1 MVSHSSRLSI
11 STRTVCSI
19 SAWHGM
25 MFADEQLCGK
35 PMKTIRL
42 CNSTLEASL
51 YLKAFILNGK
61 YQVKAEYN
69 SNEYSQALISQFLES
84 YEAVVKGFL
93 SQAYLC
99 DVDIATASQR
109 EVLDSYNQTD
119 VDYDDTQT
127 IVSLF
132 RHQAATTPDNVAVV
146 FKDKKFTYA
155 EVDAISDR
163 IAGYIASKGLGLED
177 VVSVLIPRCEWMV
190 IASLGVLKAGCA
202 YQPLDPSYPK
212 ERLNF
217 MMQDANAR
225 NKQVEFSPINEVS
238 KAIVLLARQ
247 LSSLLV
253 VGHLVGIVLMLRHW
267 FYANNHLHFTHVH
280 EQPAWGSI
288 ISQGA
293 PLAVASICLTL
304 LLLSANSIVLSS
316 LGRTGIFAFAVCM
329 NLLQIYNLFLSGT
342 CRTLQSLGAIQV
354 GKGDQEAFRLILRK
368 AFGFISVA
376 MILTCVFVWIDPQA
390 IALLFGA
397 DGSEQIAETDH
408 ALSVFSLSFIPFCY
422 IYVVM
427 IVYKLYKCHK
437 MALFISF
444 ALSLTV
450 IPVMWLMARL
460 MPDYLW
466 YSYLIAYVIEI
477 LAIVMLHKMGHL
489 RFEWAENAK

>member
-1 MVSHSSRLSI
+1 MNSEERSALTTQFWRFLWSAILIALSGCLGNVVDSIIVGNLIGGDGVSAINLSKPVVQFMFTISMLISAGAGMLVGMALGKQDHQRAAYIYTHSFFGSLVFGFLL
-11 STRTVCSI
+11 TVCGILFPDLITGWLCQNEHLFHPTRDYLVVMLWGAPAYMVMWALSTMVGVDGSPRLVSI
-19 SAWHGM
+19 AILIDNAVNLALDIV
-25 MFADEQLCGK
+25 FIQ
-35 PMKTIRL
+35 
-42 CNSTLEASL
+42 
-51 YLKAFILNGK
+51 YLGW
-61 YQVKAEYN
+61 
-69 SNEYSQALISQFLES
+69 
-84 YEAVVKGFL
+84 G
-93 SQAYLC
+93 
-99 DVDIATASQR
+99 IAGS
-109 EVLDSYNQTD
+109 S
-119 VDYDDTQT
+119 
-127 IVSLF
+127 
-132 RHQAATTPDNVAVV
+132 AAT
-146 FKDKKFTYA
+146 
-155 EVDAISDR
+155 
-163 IAGYIASKGLGLED
+163 
-177 VVSVLIPRCEWMV
+177 
-190 IASLGVLKAGCA
+190 
-202 YQPLDPSYPK
+202 
-212 ERLNF
+212 
-217 MMQDANAR
+217 
-225 NKQVEFSPINEVS
+225 
-238 KAIVLLARQ
+238 
-247 LSSLLV
+247 V

-368 AFGFISVA
+368 AFSFITVA
-376 MILTCVFVWIDPQA
+376 MVLTCVFVWIDPQA

-397 DGSEQIAETDH
+397 NGSEQIAETDH
-408 ALSVFSLSFIPFCY
+408 ALRVFSLSFIPFCY

>member
-1 MVSHSSRLSI
+1 MNSEERSALTTQFWRFLWSAILIALSGCLGNVVDSIIVGNLIGGDGVSAINLSKPVVQFMFTISMLISAGAGMLVGMALGKQDHQRAAYIYTHSFFGSLVFGFLL
-11 STRTVCSI
+11 TVCGILFPDLITGWLCQNEHLFQPTRDYLVVMLWGAPAYMVMWALSTMVGVDGSPRLVSI
-19 SAWHGM
+19 AILIDNAVNLALDIV
-25 MFADEQLCGK
+25 FIQ
-35 PMKTIRL
+35 
-42 CNSTLEASL
+42 
-51 YLKAFILNGK
+51 YLGW
-61 YQVKAEYN
+61 
-69 SNEYSQALISQFLES
+69 
-84 YEAVVKGFL
+84 G
-93 SQAYLC
+93 
-99 DVDIATASQR
+99 IAGS
-109 EVLDSYNQTD
+109 S
-119 VDYDDTQT
+119 
-127 IVSLF
+127 
-132 RHQAATTPDNVAVV
+132 AAT
-146 FKDKKFTYA
+146 
-155 EVDAISDR
+155 
-163 IAGYIASKGLGLED
+163 
-177 VVSVLIPRCEWMV
+177 
-190 IASLGVLKAGCA
+190 
-202 YQPLDPSYPK
+202 
-212 ERLNF
+212 
-217 MMQDANAR
+217 
-225 NKQVEFSPINEVS
+225 
-238 KAIVLLARQ
+238 
-247 LSSLLV
+247 V

-368 AFGFISVA
+368 AFGFITVA

-397 DGSEQIAETDH
+397 NGSEQIAETDH
-408 ALSVFSLSFIPFCY
+408 ALRVFSLSFIPFCY

-466 YSYLIAYVIEI
+466 YSYLIAYMIEI
-477 LAIVMLHKMGHL
+477 LAIVVLHKMGHL

>member
-1 MVSHSSRLSI
+1 MNSEERSALTTQFWRFLWSAILIALSGCLGNVVDSIIVGNLIGGDGVSAINLSKPVVQFMFTISMLISAGAGMLVGMALGKQDHQRAAYIYTHSFFGSLVFGFLL
-11 STRTVCSI
+11 TVCGILFPDLITGWLCQNEHLFHPTRDYLVVMLWGAPAYMVMWALSTMVGVDGSPRLVSI
-19 SAWHGM
+19 AILIDNAVNLALDIV
-25 MFADEQLCGK
+25 FIQ
-35 PMKTIRL
+35 
-42 CNSTLEASL
+42 
-51 YLKAFILNGK
+51 YLGW
-61 YQVKAEYN
+61 
-69 SNEYSQALISQFLES
+69 
-84 YEAVVKGFL
+84 
-93 SQAYLC
+93 C
-99 DVDIATASQR
+99 IAGS
-109 EVLDSYNQTD
+109 S
-119 VDYDDTQT
+119 
-127 IVSLF
+127 
-132 RHQAATTPDNVAVV
+132 AAT
-146 FKDKKFTYA
+146 
-155 EVDAISDR
+155 
-163 IAGYIASKGLGLED
+163 
-177 VVSVLIPRCEWMV
+177 
-190 IASLGVLKAGCA
+190 
-202 YQPLDPSYPK
+202 
-212 ERLNF
+212 
-217 MMQDANAR
+217 
-225 NKQVEFSPINEVS
+225 
-238 KAIVLLARQ
+238 
-247 LSSLLV
+247 V

-368 AFGFISVA
+368 AFSFITVA

-408 ALSVFSLSFIPFCY
+408 ALRVFSLSFIPFCY

>member
-1 MVSHSSRLSI
+1 MNSEERSALTTQFWRFLWSAILIALSGCLGNVVDSIIVGNLIGGDGVSAINLSKPVVQFMFTISMLISAGAGMLVGMALGKQDHQRAAYIYTHSFFGSLVFGFLLTVCGI
-11 STRTVCSI
+11 LFPDLITGWLCQNEHLFQSTRDYLVVMLWGAPAYMVMWALSTMVGVDGSPRLVSI
-19 SAWHGM
+19 AILIDNAVNLALDIV
-25 MFADEQLCGK
+25 FIQ
-35 PMKTIRL
+35 
-42 CNSTLEASL
+42 
-51 YLKAFILNGK
+51 YLGW
-61 YQVKAEYN
+61 
-69 SNEYSQALISQFLES
+69 
-84 YEAVVKGFL
+84 G
-93 SQAYLC
+93 
-99 DVDIATASQR
+99 IAGS
-109 EVLDSYNQTD
+109 S
-119 VDYDDTQT
+119 
-127 IVSLF
+127 
-132 RHQAATTPDNVAVV
+132 AAT
-146 FKDKKFTYA
+146 
-155 EVDAISDR
+155 
-163 IAGYIASKGLGLED
+163 
-177 VVSVLIPRCEWMV
+177 
-190 IASLGVLKAGCA
+190 
-202 YQPLDPSYPK
+202 
-212 ERLNF
+212 
-217 MMQDANAR
+217 
-225 NKQVEFSPINEVS
+225 
-238 KAIVLLARQ
+238 
-247 LSSLLV
+247 V

-368 AFGFISVA
+368 AFSFITVA

-397 DGSEQIAETDH
+397 DGAEQIAETDH
-408 ALSVFSLSFIPFCY
+408 ALRVFSLSFIPFCY

-477 LAIVMLHKMGHL
+477 LAIVVLHRMGHL

>member
-1 MVSHSSRLSI
+1 MNSEERSALTTQFWRFRWSAILIALSGCLGNVVDSIIVGNLIGGDGVSAINLSKPVVQFMFTISMLISAGAGMLVGMALGKQDHQRAAYIYTHSFFGSLVFGFLL
-11 STRTVCSI
+11 TVCGILFPDLITGWLCQNEHLFQPTRDYLVVMLWGAPAYMVMWALSTMVGVDGSPRLVSI
-19 SAWHGM
+19 AILIDNAVNLALDIV
-25 MFADEQLCGK
+25 FIQ
-35 PMKTIRL
+35 
-42 CNSTLEASL
+42 
-51 YLKAFILNGK
+51 YLGW
-61 YQVKAEYN
+61 
-69 SNEYSQALISQFLES
+69 
-84 YEAVVKGFL
+84 G
-93 SQAYLC
+93 
-99 DVDIATASQR
+99 IAGS
-109 EVLDSYNQTD
+109 S
-119 VDYDDTQT
+119 
-127 IVSLF
+127 
-132 RHQAATTPDNVAVV
+132 AAT
-146 FKDKKFTYA
+146 
-155 EVDAISDR
+155 
-163 IAGYIASKGLGLED
+163 
-177 VVSVLIPRCEWMV
+177 
-190 IASLGVLKAGCA
+190 
-202 YQPLDPSYPK
+202 
-212 ERLNF
+212 
-217 MMQDANAR
+217 
-225 NKQVEFSPINEVS
+225 
-238 KAIVLLARQ
+238 
-247 LSSLLV
+247 V

-397 DGSEQIAETDH
+397 DGSEQITETDH
-408 ALSVFSLSFIPFCY
+408 ALRVFSLSFIPFCY

>member
-1 MVSHSSRLSI
+1 MNSEERSALTTQFWRFLWSAILIALSGCLGNVVDSIIVGNLIGGDGVSAINLSKPVVQFMFTISMLISAGAGMLVGMALGKQDHQRAAYIYTHSFFGSLVFGFLL
-11 STRTVCSI
+11 TVCGILFPDLITGWLCQNEHLFQPTRDYLVVMLWGAPAYMVMWALSTMVGVDGSPRLVSI
-19 SAWHGM
+19 AILIDNAVNLALDIV
-25 MFADEQLCGK
+25 FIQ
-35 PMKTIRL
+35 
-42 CNSTLEASL
+42 
-51 YLKAFILNGK
+51 YLGW
-61 YQVKAEYN
+61 
-69 SNEYSQALISQFLES
+69 
-84 YEAVVKGFL
+84 G
-93 SQAYLC
+93 
-99 DVDIATASQR
+99 IAGS
-109 EVLDSYNQTD
+109 S
-119 VDYDDTQT
+119 
-127 IVSLF
+127 
-132 RHQAATTPDNVAVV
+132 AAT
-146 FKDKKFTYA
+146 
-155 EVDAISDR
+155 
-163 IAGYIASKGLGLED
+163 
-177 VVSVLIPRCEWMV
+177 
-190 IASLGVLKAGCA
+190 
-202 YQPLDPSYPK
+202 
-212 ERLNF
+212 
-217 MMQDANAR
+217 
-225 NKQVEFSPINEVS
+225 
-238 KAIVLLARQ
+238 
-247 LSSLLV
+247 V

-408 ALSVFSLSFIPFCY
+408 ALRVFSLSFIPFCY

-460 MPDYLW
+460 MPDYLR

>member
-1 MVSHSSRLSI
+1 MNSEERSALTTQFWRFLWSAILIALSGCLGNVVDSIIVGNLIGGDGVSAINLSKPVVQFMFTISMLISAGAGMLVGMALGKQDHQRAAYIYTHSFFGSLVFGFLL
-11 STRTVCSI
+11 TVCGILFPDLITGWLCQNEHLFQPTRDYLVVMLWGAPAYMVMWALSTMVGVDGSPRLVSI
-19 SAWHGM
+19 AILIDNAVNLALDIV
-25 MFADEQLCGK
+25 FIQ
-35 PMKTIRL
+35 
-42 CNSTLEASL
+42 
-51 YLKAFILNGK
+51 YLGW
-61 YQVKAEYN
+61 
-69 SNEYSQALISQFLES
+69 
-84 YEAVVKGFL
+84 G
-93 SQAYLC
+93 
-99 DVDIATASQR
+99 IAGS
-109 EVLDSYNQTD
+109 S
-119 VDYDDTQT
+119 
-127 IVSLF
+127 
-132 RHQAATTPDNVAVV
+132 AAT
-146 FKDKKFTYA
+146 
-155 EVDAISDR
+155 
-163 IAGYIASKGLGLED
+163 
-177 VVSVLIPRCEWMV
+177 
-190 IASLGVLKAGCA
+190 
-202 YQPLDPSYPK
+202 
-212 ERLNF
+212 
-217 MMQDANAR
+217 
-225 NKQVEFSPINEVS
+225 
-238 KAIVLLARQ
+238 
-247 LSSLLV
+247 V

-368 AFGFISVA
+368 AFSFITVA
-376 MILTCVFVWIDPQA
+376 MVLTCVFVWIDPQA

-408 ALSVFSLSFIPFCY
+408 ALRVFSLSFIPFCY

-450 IPVMWLMARL
+450 IPVMWMMARL

-477 LAIVMLHKMGHL
+477 LAIVVLHKMGHL

>member
-1 MVSHSSRLSI
+1 MNSEERSALTTQFWRFLWSAILIALSGCLGNVVDSIIVGNLIGGDGVSAINLSKPVVQFMFTISMLISAGAGMLVGMALGKQDHQRAAYIYTHSFFGSLVFGFLL
-11 STRTVCSI
+11 TVCGILFPDLITGWLCQNEHLFHPTRDYLVVMLWGAPAYMVMWALSTMVGVDGSPRLVSI
-19 SAWHGM
+19 AILIDNAVNLALDIV
-25 MFADEQLCGK
+25 FIQ
-35 PMKTIRL
+35 
-42 CNSTLEASL
+42 
-51 YLKAFILNGK
+51 YLGW
-61 YQVKAEYN
+61 
-69 SNEYSQALISQFLES
+69 
-84 YEAVVKGFL
+84 G
-93 SQAYLC
+93 
-99 DVDIATASQR
+99 IAGS
-109 EVLDSYNQTD
+109 S
-119 VDYDDTQT
+119 
-127 IVSLF
+127 
-132 RHQAATTPDNVAVV
+132 AAT
-146 FKDKKFTYA
+146 
-155 EVDAISDR
+155 
-163 IAGYIASKGLGLED
+163 
-177 VVSVLIPRCEWMV
+177 
-190 IASLGVLKAGCA
+190 
-202 YQPLDPSYPK
+202 
-212 ERLNF
+212 
-217 MMQDANAR
+217 
-225 NKQVEFSPINEVS
+225 
-238 KAIVLLARQ
+238 
-247 LSSLLV
+247 V

-354 GKGDQEAFRLILRK
+354 GKGDQEAFRPILRK

-408 ALSVFSLSFIPFCY
+408 ALRVFSLSFIPFCY

>member
-1 MVSHSSRLSI
+1 MNSEERSALTTQFWRFLWSAILIALSGCLGNVVDSIIVGNLIGGDGVSAINLSKPVVQFMFTISMLISAGAGMLVGMALGKQDHQRAAYIYTHSFFGSLVFGFLLTVCGI
-11 STRTVCSI
+11 LFPDLITGWLCQNEHLFQSTRDYLVVMLWGAPAYMVMWALSTMVGVDGSPRLVSI
-19 SAWHGM
+19 AILIDNAVNLALDIV
-25 MFADEQLCGK
+25 FIQ
-35 PMKTIRL
+35 
-42 CNSTLEASL
+42 
-51 YLKAFILNGK
+51 YLGW
-61 YQVKAEYN
+61 
-69 SNEYSQALISQFLES
+69 
-84 YEAVVKGFL
+84 G
-93 SQAYLC
+93 
-99 DVDIATASQR
+99 IAGS
-109 EVLDSYNQTD
+109 S
-119 VDYDDTQT
+119 
-127 IVSLF
+127 
-132 RHQAATTPDNVAVV
+132 AAT
-146 FKDKKFTYA
+146 
-155 EVDAISDR
+155 
-163 IAGYIASKGLGLED
+163 
-177 VVSVLIPRCEWMV
+177 
-190 IASLGVLKAGCA
+190 
-202 YQPLDPSYPK
+202 
-212 ERLNF
+212 
-217 MMQDANAR
+217 
-225 NKQVEFSPINEVS
+225 
-238 KAIVLLARQ
+238 
-247 LSSLLV
+247 V

-368 AFGFISVA
+368 AFSFITVA
-376 MILTCVFVWIDPQA
+376 MILTCVFVWINPQA

-408 ALSVFSLSFIPFCY
+408 ALRVFSLSFIPFCY

-450 IPVMWLMARL
+450 IPVMWLIARL

-477 LAIVMLHKMGHL
+477 LAIVVLHRMGHL

>member
-1 MVSHSSRLSI
+1 MFTISMLISAGAGMLVGMALGKQDHQRAAYIYTHSFFGSLVFGFLLTVCGI
-11 STRTVCSI
+11 LFPDLITGWLCQNEHLFQSTRDYLVVMLWGAPAYMVMWALSTMVGVDGSPRLVSI
-19 SAWHGM
+19 AILIDNAVNLALDIV
-25 MFADEQLCGK
+25 FIQ
-35 PMKTIRL
+35 
-42 CNSTLEASL
+42 
-51 YLKAFILNGK
+51 YLGW
-61 YQVKAEYN
+61 
-69 SNEYSQALISQFLES
+69 
-84 YEAVVKGFL
+84 G
-93 SQAYLC
+93 
-99 DVDIATASQR
+99 IAGS
-109 EVLDSYNQTD
+109 S
-119 VDYDDTQT
+119 
-127 IVSLF
+127 
-132 RHQAATTPDNVAVV
+132 AAT
-146 FKDKKFTYA
+146 
-155 EVDAISDR
+155 
-163 IAGYIASKGLGLED
+163 
-177 VVSVLIPRCEWMV
+177 
-190 IASLGVLKAGCA
+190 
-202 YQPLDPSYPK
+202 
-212 ERLNF
+212 
-217 MMQDANAR
+217 
-225 NKQVEFSPINEVS
+225 
-238 KAIVLLARQ
+238 
-247 LSSLLV
+247 V

-368 AFGFISVA
+368 AFSFITVA

-408 ALSVFSLSFIPFCY
+408 ALRVFSLSFIPFCY

-477 LAIVMLHKMGHL
+477 LAIVVLHRMGHL

>member
-1 MVSHSSRLSI
+1 MNSEERSALTTQFWRFLWSAILIALSGCLGNVVDSIIVGNLIGGDGVSAINLSKPVVQFMFTISMLISAGAGMLVGMALGKQDHQRAAYIYTHSFFGSLVFGFLL
-11 STRTVCSI
+11 TVCGILFPDLITGWLCQNEHLFQPTRDYLVVMLWGAPAYMVMWALSTMVGVDGSPRLVSI
-19 SAWHGM
+19 AILIDNAVNLALDIV
-25 MFADEQLCGK
+25 FIQ
-35 PMKTIRL
+35 
-42 CNSTLEASL
+42 
-51 YLKAFILNGK
+51 YLGW
-61 YQVKAEYN
+61 
-69 SNEYSQALISQFLES
+69 
-84 YEAVVKGFL
+84 G
-93 SQAYLC
+93 
-99 DVDIATASQR
+99 IAGS
-109 EVLDSYNQTD
+109 S
-119 VDYDDTQT
+119 
-127 IVSLF
+127 
-132 RHQAATTPDNVAVV
+132 AAT
-146 FKDKKFTYA
+146 
-155 EVDAISDR
+155 
-163 IAGYIASKGLGLED
+163 
-177 VVSVLIPRCEWMV
+177 
-190 IASLGVLKAGCA
+190 
-202 YQPLDPSYPK
+202 
-212 ERLNF
+212 
-217 MMQDANAR
+217 
-225 NKQVEFSPINEVS
+225 
-238 KAIVLLARQ
+238 
-247 LSSLLV
+247 V

-408 ALSVFSLSFIPFCY
+408 ALRVFSLSFIPFCY

-444 ALSLTV
+444 ALSLTI

>member
-1 MVSHSSRLSI
+1 MNSEERSALTTQFWRFLWSAILIALSGCLGNVVDSIIVGNLIGGDGVSAINLSKPVVQFMFTISMLISAGAGMLVGMALGKQDHQRAAYIYTHSFFGSLVFGFLLTVCGI
-11 STRTVCSI
+11 LFPDLITGWLCQNEHLFQSTRDYLVVMLWGAPAYMVMWALSTMVGVDGSPRLVSI
-19 SAWHGM
+19 AILIDNAVNLALDIV
-25 MFADEQLCGK
+25 FIQ
-35 PMKTIRL
+35 
-42 CNSTLEASL
+42 
-51 YLKAFILNGK
+51 YLGW
-61 YQVKAEYN
+61 
-69 SNEYSQALISQFLES
+69 
-84 YEAVVKGFL
+84 G
-93 SQAYLC
+93 
-99 DVDIATASQR
+99 IAGS
-109 EVLDSYNQTD
+109 S
-119 VDYDDTQT
+119 
-127 IVSLF
+127 
-132 RHQAATTPDNVAVV
+132 AAT
-146 FKDKKFTYA
+146 
-155 EVDAISDR
+155 
-163 IAGYIASKGLGLED
+163 
-177 VVSVLIPRCEWMV
+177 
-190 IASLGVLKAGCA
+190 
-202 YQPLDPSYPK
+202 
-212 ERLNF
+212 
-217 MMQDANAR
+217 
-225 NKQVEFSPINEVS
+225 
-238 KAIVLLARQ
+238 
-247 LSSLLV
+247 V

-368 AFGFISVA
+368 AFSFITVA

-408 ALSVFSLSFIPFCY
+408 ALRVFSLSFIPFCY

-466 YSYLIAYVIEI
+466 YSYLIAYVTEI
-477 LAIVMLHKMGHL
+477 LAIVVLHRMGHL

>member
-1 MVSHSSRLSI
+1 MNSEERSALTTQFWRFLWSAILIALSGCLGNVVDSIIVGNLIGGDGVSAINLSKPVVQFMFTISMLISAGAGMLVGMALGKQDHQRAAYIYTHSFFGSLVFGFLL
-11 STRTVCSI
+11 TVCGILFPDLITGWLCQNEHLFQPTRDYLVVMLWGAPAYMVMWALSTMVGVDGSPRLVSI
-19 SAWHGM
+19 AILIDNAVNLALDIV
-25 MFADEQLCGK
+25 FIQ
-35 PMKTIRL
+35 
-42 CNSTLEASL
+42 
-51 YLKAFILNGK
+51 YLGW
-61 YQVKAEYN
+61 
-69 SNEYSQALISQFLES
+69 
-84 YEAVVKGFL
+84 G
-93 SQAYLC
+93 
-99 DVDIATASQR
+99 IAGS
-109 EVLDSYNQTD
+109 S
-119 VDYDDTQT
+119 
-127 IVSLF
+127 
-132 RHQAATTPDNVAVV
+132 AAT
-146 FKDKKFTYA
+146 
-155 EVDAISDR
+155 
-163 IAGYIASKGLGLED
+163 
-177 VVSVLIPRCEWMV
+177 
-190 IASLGVLKAGCA
+190 
-202 YQPLDPSYPK
+202 
-212 ERLNF
+212 
-217 MMQDANAR
+217 
-225 NKQVEFSPINEVS
+225 
-238 KAIVLLARQ
+238 
-247 LSSLLV
+247 V

-354 GKGDQEAFRLILRK
+354 GKGDQEAFWLILRK

-408 ALSVFSLSFIPFCY
+408 ALRVFSLSFIPFCY

>member
-1 MVSHSSRLSI
+1 MNSEERSALTTQFWRFLWSAILIALSGCLGNVVDSIIVGNLIGGDGVSAINLSKPVVQFMFTISMLISAGAGMLVGMALGKQDHQRAAYIYTHSFFGSLVFGFLL
-11 STRTVCSI
+11 TVCGILFPDLITGWLCQNEHLFQPTRDYLVVMLWGAPAYMVMWALSTMVGVDGSPRLVSI
-19 SAWHGM
+19 AILIDNAVNLALDIV
-25 MFADEQLCGK
+25 FIQ
-35 PMKTIRL
+35 
-42 CNSTLEASL
+42 
-51 YLKAFILNGK
+51 YLGW
-61 YQVKAEYN
+61 
-69 SNEYSQALISQFLES
+69 
-84 YEAVVKGFL
+84 G
-93 SQAYLC
+93 
-99 DVDIATASQR
+99 IAGS
-109 EVLDSYNQTD
+109 S
-119 VDYDDTQT
+119 
-127 IVSLF
+127 
-132 RHQAATTPDNVAVV
+132 AAT
-146 FKDKKFTYA
+146 
-155 EVDAISDR
+155 
-163 IAGYIASKGLGLED
+163 
-177 VVSVLIPRCEWMV
+177 
-190 IASLGVLKAGCA
+190 
-202 YQPLDPSYPK
+202 
-212 ERLNF
+212 
-217 MMQDANAR
+217 
-225 NKQVEFSPINEVS
+225 
-238 KAIVLLARQ
+238 
-247 LSSLLV
+247 V
-253 VGHLVGIVLMLRHW
+253 VGHLVGVVLMLRHW

-368 AFGFISVA
+368 AFSFITVA
-376 MILTCVFVWIDPQA
+376 MVLTCVFVWIDPQA

-397 DGSEQIAETDH
+397 NGSEQIAETDH
-408 ALSVFSLSFIPFCY
+408 ALRVFSLSFIPFCY

-450 IPVMWLMARL
+450 IPVMWMMARL

-477 LAIVMLHKMGHL
+477 LAIVVLHKMGHL

>member
-1 MVSHSSRLSI
+1 MNSEERSALTTQFWRFLWSAILIALSGCLGNVVDSIIVGNLIGGDGVSAINLSKPVVQFMFTISMLISAGAGMLVGMALGKQDHQRAAYIYTHSFFGSLVFGFLL
-11 STRTVCSI
+11 TVCGILFPDLITGWLCQNEHLFQPTRDYLVVMLWGAPAYMVMWALSTMVGVDGSPRLVSI
-19 SAWHGM
+19 AILIDNAVNLALDIV
-25 MFADEQLCGK
+25 FIQ
-35 PMKTIRL
+35 
-42 CNSTLEASL
+42 
-51 YLKAFILNGK
+51 YLGW
-61 YQVKAEYN
+61 
-69 SNEYSQALISQFLES
+69 
-84 YEAVVKGFL
+84 G
-93 SQAYLC
+93 
-99 DVDIATASQR
+99 IAGS
-109 EVLDSYNQTD
+109 S
-119 VDYDDTQT
+119 
-127 IVSLF
+127 
-132 RHQAATTPDNVAVV
+132 AAT
-146 FKDKKFTYA
+146 
-155 EVDAISDR
+155 
-163 IAGYIASKGLGLED
+163 
-177 VVSVLIPRCEWMV
+177 
-190 IASLGVLKAGCA
+190 
-202 YQPLDPSYPK
+202 
-212 ERLNF
+212 
-217 MMQDANAR
+217 
-225 NKQVEFSPINEVS
+225 
-238 KAIVLLARQ
+238 
-247 LSSLLV
+247 V

-368 AFGFISVA
+368 AFSFITVA

-408 ALSVFSLSFIPFCY
+408 ALRVFSLSFIPFCY

-477 LAIVMLHKMGHL
+477 LAIVVLHRMGHL

>member
-1 MVSHSSRLSI
+1 MNSEERSALTTQFWRFLWSAILIALSGCLGNVVDSIIVGNLIGGDGVSAINLSKPVVQFMFTISMLISAGAGMLVGMALGKQDHQRAAYIYTHSFFGSLI
-11 STRTVCSI
+11 FGFLLTVCGILFPDLITGWLCQNEHLFQPTRDYLVVMLWGAPAYMVMWALSTMVGVDGSPRLVSI
-19 SAWHGM
+19 AILIDNAVNLALDIV
-25 MFADEQLCGK
+25 FIQ
-35 PMKTIRL
+35 
-42 CNSTLEASL
+42 
-51 YLKAFILNGK
+51 YLGW
-61 YQVKAEYN
+61 
-69 SNEYSQALISQFLES
+69 
-84 YEAVVKGFL
+84 G
-93 SQAYLC
+93 
-99 DVDIATASQR
+99 IAGS
-109 EVLDSYNQTD
+109 S
-119 VDYDDTQT
+119 
-127 IVSLF
+127 
-132 RHQAATTPDNVAVV
+132 AAT
-146 FKDKKFTYA
+146 
-155 EVDAISDR
+155 
-163 IAGYIASKGLGLED
+163 
-177 VVSVLIPRCEWMV
+177 
-190 IASLGVLKAGCA
+190 
-202 YQPLDPSYPK
+202 
-212 ERLNF
+212 
-217 MMQDANAR
+217 
-225 NKQVEFSPINEVS
+225 
-238 KAIVLLARQ
+238 
-247 LSSLLV
+247 V

-408 ALSVFSLSFIPFCY
+408 ALRVFSLSFIPFCY

-477 LAIVMLHKMGHL
+477 LAIVVLHKMGHL

>member
-1 MVSHSSRLSI
+1 MNSEERSALTTQFWRFLWSAILIALSGCLGNVVDSIIVGNLIGGDGVSAINLSKPVVQFMFTISMLISAGAGMLVGMALGKQDHQRAAYIYTHSFFGSLVFGFLLTVCGI
-11 STRTVCSI
+11 LFPDLITGWLCQNEHLFQSTRDYLVVMLWGAPAYMVMWALSTMVGVDGSPRLVSI
-19 SAWHGM
+19 AILIDNAVNLALDIV
-25 MFADEQLCGK
+25 FIQ
-35 PMKTIRL
+35 
-42 CNSTLEASL
+42 
-51 YLKAFILNGK
+51 YLGW
-61 YQVKAEYN
+61 
-69 SNEYSQALISQFLES
+69 
-84 YEAVVKGFL
+84 G
-93 SQAYLC
+93 
-99 DVDIATASQR
+99 IAGS
-109 EVLDSYNQTD
+109 S
-119 VDYDDTQT
+119 
-127 IVSLF
+127 
-132 RHQAATTPDNVAVV
+132 AAT
-146 FKDKKFTYA
+146 
-155 EVDAISDR
+155 
-163 IAGYIASKGLGLED
+163 
-177 VVSVLIPRCEWMV
+177 
-190 IASLGVLKAGCA
+190 
-202 YQPLDPSYPK
+202 
-212 ERLNF
+212 
-217 MMQDANAR
+217 
-225 NKQVEFSPINEVS
+225 
-238 KAIVLLARQ
+238 
-247 LSSLLV
+247 V

-342 CRTLQSLGAIQV
+342 CRTLQSLGAIQA

-368 AFGFISVA
+368 AFSFITVA

-408 ALSVFSLSFIPFCY
+408 ALRVFSLSFIPFCY

-477 LAIVMLHKMGHL
+477 LAIVVLHRMGHL

>member
-1 MVSHSSRLSI
+1 MNSEERSALTTQFWRFLWSAILIALSGCLGNVVDSIIVGNLIGGDGVSAINLSKPVVQFMFTISMLISAGAGMLVGMALGKQDHQRAAYIYTHSFFGSLVFGFLL
-11 STRTVCSI
+11 TVCGILFPDLITGWLCQNEHLFQPTRDYLVVMLWGAPAYMVMWALSTMVGVDGSPRLVSI
-19 SAWHGM
+19 AILIDNAVNLALDIV
-25 MFADEQLCGK
+25 FIQ
-35 PMKTIRL
+35 
-42 CNSTLEASL
+42 
-51 YLKAFILNGK
+51 YLGW
-61 YQVKAEYN
+61 
-69 SNEYSQALISQFLES
+69 
-84 YEAVVKGFL
+84 G
-93 SQAYLC
+93 
-99 DVDIATASQR
+99 IAGS
-109 EVLDSYNQTD
+109 S
-119 VDYDDTQT
+119 
-127 IVSLF
+127 
-132 RHQAATTPDNVAVV
+132 AAT
-146 FKDKKFTYA
+146 
-155 EVDAISDR
+155 
-163 IAGYIASKGLGLED
+163 
-177 VVSVLIPRCEWMV
+177 
-190 IASLGVLKAGCA
+190 
-202 YQPLDPSYPK
+202 
-212 ERLNF
+212 
-217 MMQDANAR
+217 
-225 NKQVEFSPINEVS
+225 
-238 KAIVLLARQ
+238 
-247 LSSLLV
+247 V

-329 NLLQIYNLFLSGT
+329 NVLQIYNLFLSGT

-408 ALSVFSLSFIPFCY
+408 ALRVFSLSFIPFCY

>member
-1 MVSHSSRLSI
+1 MNSEERSALTTQFWRFLWSAILIALSGCLGNVVDSIIVGNLIGGDGVSAINLSKPVVQFMFTISMLISAGAGMLVGMALGKQDHQRAAYIYTHSFFGSLVFGFLLTVCGI
-11 STRTVCSI
+11 LFPDLITGWLCQNEHLFQSTRDYLVVMLWGAPAYMVMWALSTMVGVDGSPRLVSI
-19 SAWHGM
+19 AILIDNAVNLALDIV
-25 MFADEQLCGK
+25 FIQ
-35 PMKTIRL
+35 
-42 CNSTLEASL
+42 
-51 YLKAFILNGK
+51 YLGW
-61 YQVKAEYN
+61 
-69 SNEYSQALISQFLES
+69 
-84 YEAVVKGFL
+84 G
-93 SQAYLC
+93 
-99 DVDIATASQR
+99 IAGS
-109 EVLDSYNQTD
+109 S
-119 VDYDDTQT
+119 
-127 IVSLF
+127 
-132 RHQAATTPDNVAVV
+132 AAT
-146 FKDKKFTYA
+146 
-155 EVDAISDR
+155 
-163 IAGYIASKGLGLED
+163 
-177 VVSVLIPRCEWMV
+177 
-190 IASLGVLKAGCA
+190 
-202 YQPLDPSYPK
+202 
-212 ERLNF
+212 
-217 MMQDANAR
+217 
-225 NKQVEFSPINEVS
+225 
-238 KAIVLLARQ
+238 
-247 LSSLLV
+247 V

-368 AFGFISVA
+368 AFSFITVA

-408 ALSVFSLSFIPFCY
+408 ALRVFSLSFIPFCY

>member
-1 MVSHSSRLSI
+1 MNSEERSALTTQFWRFLWSAILIALSGCLGNVVDSIIVGNLIGGDGVSAINLSKPVVQFMFTISMLISAGAGMLVGMALGKQDHQRAAYIYTHSFFGSLVFGFLLTVCGI
-11 STRTVCSI
+11 LFPDLITGWLCQNEHLFQSTRDYLVVMLWGAPAYMVMWALSTMVGVDGSPRLVSI
-19 SAWHGM
+19 AILIDNAVNLALDIV
-25 MFADEQLCGK
+25 FIQ
-35 PMKTIRL
+35 
-42 CNSTLEASL
+42 
-51 YLKAFILNGK
+51 YLGW
-61 YQVKAEYN
+61 
-69 SNEYSQALISQFLES
+69 
-84 YEAVVKGFL
+84 G
-93 SQAYLC
+93 
-99 DVDIATASQR
+99 IAGS
-109 EVLDSYNQTD
+109 S
-119 VDYDDTQT
+119 
-127 IVSLF
+127 
-132 RHQAATTPDNVAVV
+132 AAT
-146 FKDKKFTYA
+146 
-155 EVDAISDR
+155 
-163 IAGYIASKGLGLED
+163 
-177 VVSVLIPRCEWMV
+177 
-190 IASLGVLKAGCA
+190 
-202 YQPLDPSYPK
+202 
-212 ERLNF
+212 
-217 MMQDANAR
+217 
-225 NKQVEFSPINEVS
+225 
-238 KAIVLLARQ
+238 
-247 LSSLLV
+247 V

-267 FYANNHLHFTHVH
+267 FYAYNHLHFTHVH

-368 AFGFISVA
+368 AFSFITVA

-408 ALSVFSLSFIPFCY
+408 ALRVFSLSFIPFCY

-477 LAIVMLHKMGHL
+477 LAIVVLHRMGHL

>member
-1 MVSHSSRLSI
+1 MNSEERSALTTQFWRFLWSAILIALSGCLGNVVDSIIVGNLIGGDGVSAINLSKPVVQFMFTISMLISAGAGMLVGMALGKQDHQRAAYIYTHSFFGSLVFGFLL
-11 STRTVCSI
+11 TVCGILFPDLITGWLCQNEHLFHPTRDYLVVMLWGAPAYMVMWALSTMVGVDGSPRLVSI
-19 SAWHGM
+19 AILIDNAVNLALDIV
-25 MFADEQLCGK
+25 FIQ
-35 PMKTIRL
+35 
-42 CNSTLEASL
+42 
-51 YLKAFILNGK
+51 YLGW
-61 YQVKAEYN
+61 
-69 SNEYSQALISQFLES
+69 
-84 YEAVVKGFL
+84 G
-93 SQAYLC
+93 
-99 DVDIATASQR
+99 IAGS
-109 EVLDSYNQTD
+109 S
-119 VDYDDTQT
+119 
-127 IVSLF
+127 
-132 RHQAATTPDNVAVV
+132 AAT
-146 FKDKKFTYA
+146 
-155 EVDAISDR
+155 
-163 IAGYIASKGLGLED
+163 
-177 VVSVLIPRCEWMV
+177 
-190 IASLGVLKAGCA
+190 
-202 YQPLDPSYPK
+202 
-212 ERLNF
+212 
-217 MMQDANAR
+217 
-225 NKQVEFSPINEVS
+225 
-238 KAIVLLARQ
+238 
-247 LSSLLV
+247 V

-408 ALSVFSLSFIPFCY
+408 ALRVFSLSFIPFCY

>member
-1 MVSHSSRLSI
+1 MNSEERSALTTQFWRFLWSAILIALSGCLGNVVDSIIVGNLIGGDFVSAINLSKPFVQFMFTISMLISAGAGMLVGMALGKQDHQRAAYIYTHSFFGSLVFGFLL
-11 STRTVCSI
+11 TVCGILFPDLITGWLCQNEHLFQPTRDYLVVMLWGAPAYMVMWALSTMVGVDGSPRLVSI
-19 SAWHGM
+19 AILIDNAVNLALDIV
-25 MFADEQLCGK
+25 FIQ
-35 PMKTIRL
+35 
-42 CNSTLEASL
+42 
-51 YLKAFILNGK
+51 YLGW
-61 YQVKAEYN
+61 
-69 SNEYSQALISQFLES
+69 
-84 YEAVVKGFL
+84 G
-93 SQAYLC
+93 
-99 DVDIATASQR
+99 IAGS
-109 EVLDSYNQTD
+109 S
-119 VDYDDTQT
+119 
-127 IVSLF
+127 
-132 RHQAATTPDNVAVV
+132 AAT
-146 FKDKKFTYA
+146 
-155 EVDAISDR
+155 
-163 IAGYIASKGLGLED
+163 
-177 VVSVLIPRCEWMV
+177 
-190 IASLGVLKAGCA
+190 
-202 YQPLDPSYPK
+202 
-212 ERLNF
+212 
-217 MMQDANAR
+217 
-225 NKQVEFSPINEVS
+225 
-238 KAIVLLARQ
+238 
-247 LSSLLV
+247 V

-408 ALSVFSLSFIPFCY
+408 ALRVFSLSFIPFCY

-450 IPVMWLMARL
+450 IPVMWMMARL

-477 LAIVMLHKMGHL
+477 LAIVVLHKMGHL

>member
-1 MVSHSSRLSI
+1 MNSEERSALTTQFWRFLWSAILIALSGCLGNVVDSIIVGNLIGGDGVSAINLSKPVVQFMFTISMLISAGAGMLVGMALGKQDHQRAAYIYTHSFFGSLVFGFLLTVCGI
-11 STRTVCSI
+11 LFPDLITGWLCQNEHLFQSTRDYLVVMLWGAPAYMVMWALSTMVGVDGSPRLVSI
-19 SAWHGM
+19 AILIDNAVNLALDIV
-25 MFADEQLCGK
+25 FIQ
-35 PMKTIRL
+35 
-42 CNSTLEASL
+42 
-51 YLKAFILNGK
+51 YLGW
-61 YQVKAEYN
+61 
-69 SNEYSQALISQFLES
+69 
-84 YEAVVKGFL
+84 G
-93 SQAYLC
+93 
-99 DVDIATASQR
+99 IAGS
-109 EVLDSYNQTD
+109 S
-119 VDYDDTQT
+119 
-127 IVSLF
+127 
-132 RHQAATTPDNVAVV
+132 AAT
-146 FKDKKFTYA
+146 
-155 EVDAISDR
+155 
-163 IAGYIASKGLGLED
+163 
-177 VVSVLIPRCEWMV
+177 
-190 IASLGVLKAGCA
+190 
-202 YQPLDPSYPK
+202 
-212 ERLNF
+212 
-217 MMQDANAR
+217 
-225 NKQVEFSPINEVS
+225 
-238 KAIVLLARQ
+238 
-247 LSSLLV
+247 V

-368 AFGFISVA
+368 AFSFITVA
-376 MILTCVFVWIDPQA
+376 MILTWVFVWIDPQA

-408 ALSVFSLSFIPFCY
+408 ALRVFSLSFIPFCY

-477 LAIVMLHKMGHL
+477 LAIVVLHRMGHL

>member
-1 MVSHSSRLSI
+1 MNSEERSALTTQFWRFLWSAILIALSGCLGNVVDSIIVGNLIGGDGVSAINLSKPVVQFMFTI
-11 STRTVCSI
+11 SMLI
-19 SAWHGM
+19 SAGAGM
-25 MFADEQLCGK
+25 LVGMALGK
-35 PMKTIRL
+35 QDHQRAAYIYTH
-42 CNSTLEASL
+42 SFFGSL
-51 YLKAFILNGK
+51 VF
-61 YQVKAEYN
+61 
-69 SNEYSQALISQFLES
+69 
-84 YEAVVKGFL
+84 GFL
-93 SQAYLC
+93 LTFCGILFPDLITGWLCQNEHLFQPTRDYLVVMLWGAPAYMVMWALSTMVG
-99 DVDIATASQR
+99 VDGSPRLVSIAILIDNA
-109 EVLDSYNQTD
+109 VNLALD
-119 VDYDDTQT
+119 
-127 IVSLF
+127 IVFIQYLGWGIAGSS
-132 RHQAATTPDNVAVV
+132 AAT
-146 FKDKKFTYA
+146 
-155 EVDAISDR
+155 
-163 IAGYIASKGLGLED
+163 
-177 VVSVLIPRCEWMV
+177 
-190 IASLGVLKAGCA
+190 
-202 YQPLDPSYPK
+202 
-212 ERLNF
+212 
-217 MMQDANAR
+217 
-225 NKQVEFSPINEVS
+225 
-238 KAIVLLARQ
+238 
-247 LSSLLV
+247 V

-408 ALSVFSLSFIPFCY
+408 ALRVFSLSFIPFCY

>member
-1 MVSHSSRLSI
+1 MNSEERSALTTQFWRFLWSAILIALSGCLGNVVDSIIVGNLIGGDGVSAINLSKPVVQFMFTISMLISAGAGMLVGMALGKQDHQRAAYIYTHSFFGSLVFGFLLTVCGI
-11 STRTVCSI
+11 LFPDLITGWLCQNEHLFQSTRDYLVVMLWGAPAYMVMWALSTMVGVDGSPRLVSI
-19 SAWHGM
+19 AILIDNAVNLALDIV
-25 MFADEQLCGK
+25 FIQ
-35 PMKTIRL
+35 
-42 CNSTLEASL
+42 
-51 YLKAFILNGK
+51 YLGW
-61 YQVKAEYN
+61 
-69 SNEYSQALISQFLES
+69 
-84 YEAVVKGFL
+84 G
-93 SQAYLC
+93 
-99 DVDIATASQR
+99 IAGS
-109 EVLDSYNQTD
+109 S
-119 VDYDDTQT
+119 
-127 IVSLF
+127 
-132 RHQAATTPDNVAVV
+132 AAT
-146 FKDKKFTYA
+146 
-155 EVDAISDR
+155 
-163 IAGYIASKGLGLED
+163 
-177 VVSVLIPRCEWMV
+177 
-190 IASLGVLKAGCA
+190 
-202 YQPLDPSYPK
+202 
-212 ERLNF
+212 
-217 MMQDANAR
+217 
-225 NKQVEFSPINEVS
+225 
-238 KAIVLLARQ
+238 
-247 LSSLLV
+247 V

-368 AFGFISVA
+368 AFSFITVA

-408 ALSVFSLSFIPFCY
+408 ALRVFSLSFIPFCY

-477 LAIVMLHKMGHL
+477 LAIVVLHRMGHL
-489 RFEWAENAK
+489 RFEWTENAK

>member
-1 MVSHSSRLSI
+1 MNSEERSALTTQFWRFLWSAILIALSGCLGNVVDSIIVGNLIGGDGVSAINLSKPVVQFMFTISMLISAGAGMLVGMALGKQDHQRAAYIYTHSFFGSLVFGFLL
-11 STRTVCSI
+11 TVCGILFPDLITGWLCQNEHLFQPTRDYLVVMLWGAPAYMVMWALSTMVGVDGSPRLVSI
-19 SAWHGM
+19 AILIDNAVNLALDIV
-25 MFADEQLCGK
+25 FIQ
-35 PMKTIRL
+35 
-42 CNSTLEASL
+42 
-51 YLKAFILNGK
+51 YLGW
-61 YQVKAEYN
+61 
-69 SNEYSQALISQFLES
+69 
-84 YEAVVKGFL
+84 G
-93 SQAYLC
+93 
-99 DVDIATASQR
+99 IAGS
-109 EVLDSYNQTD
+109 S
-119 VDYDDTQT
+119 
-127 IVSLF
+127 
-132 RHQAATTPDNVAVV
+132 AAT
-146 FKDKKFTYA
+146 
-155 EVDAISDR
+155 
-163 IAGYIASKGLGLED
+163 
-177 VVSVLIPRCEWMV
+177 
-190 IASLGVLKAGCA
+190 
-202 YQPLDPSYPK
+202 
-212 ERLNF
+212 
-217 MMQDANAR
+217 
-225 NKQVEFSPINEVS
+225 
-238 KAIVLLARQ
+238 
-247 LSSLLV
+247 V

-408 ALSVFSLSFIPFCY
+408 ALRVFSLSFIPFCY

>member
-1 MVSHSSRLSI
+1 MNIEERSALTTQFWRFLWSAILIALSGCLGNVVDSIIVGNLLGGDGVSAINLSKPVVQFMFTISMLISAGAGMLVGMALGKQDHQRAAYIYTHSFFGSLVFGFLLTVCGI
-11 STRTVCSI
+11 LFPDLITGWLCQNEHLFQSTRDYLVVMLWGAPAYMVMWALSTMVGVDGSPRLVSI
-19 SAWHGM
+19 AILIDNAVNLALDIV
-25 MFADEQLCGK
+25 FIQ
-35 PMKTIRL
+35 
-42 CNSTLEASL
+42 
-51 YLKAFILNGK
+51 YLGW
-61 YQVKAEYN
+61 
-69 SNEYSQALISQFLES
+69 
-84 YEAVVKGFL
+84 G
-93 SQAYLC
+93 
-99 DVDIATASQR
+99 IAGS
-109 EVLDSYNQTD
+109 S
-119 VDYDDTQT
+119 
-127 IVSLF
+127 
-132 RHQAATTPDNVAVV
+132 AAT
-146 FKDKKFTYA
+146 
-155 EVDAISDR
+155 
-163 IAGYIASKGLGLED
+163 
-177 VVSVLIPRCEWMV
+177 
-190 IASLGVLKAGCA
+190 
-202 YQPLDPSYPK
+202 
-212 ERLNF
+212 
-217 MMQDANAR
+217 
-225 NKQVEFSPINEVS
+225 
-238 KAIVLLARQ
+238 
-247 LSSLLV
+247 V

-368 AFGFISVA
+368 AFSFITVA

-408 ALSVFSLSFIPFCY
+408 ALRVFSLSFIPFCY

-477 LAIVMLHKMGHL
+477 LAIVVLHRMGHL

>member
-1 MVSHSSRLSI
+1 MNSEERSALTTQFWRFLWSAILIALSGCLGNVVDSIIVGNLIGGDGVSAINLSKPVVQFMFTISMLISAGAGMLVGMALGKQDHQRAAYIYTHSFFGSLVFGFLL
-11 STRTVCSI
+11 TVCGILFPDLITGWLCQNEHLFQPTRDYLVVMLWGAPAYMVMWALSTMVGVDGSPRLVSI
-19 SAWHGM
+19 AILIDNAVNLALDIV
-25 MFADEQLCGK
+25 FIQ
-35 PMKTIRL
+35 
-42 CNSTLEASL
+42 
-51 YLKAFILNGK
+51 YLGW
-61 YQVKAEYN
+61 
-69 SNEYSQALISQFLES
+69 
-84 YEAVVKGFL
+84 G
-93 SQAYLC
+93 
-99 DVDIATASQR
+99 IAGS
-109 EVLDSYNQTD
+109 S
-119 VDYDDTQT
+119 
-127 IVSLF
+127 
-132 RHQAATTPDNVAVV
+132 AAT
-146 FKDKKFTYA
+146 
-155 EVDAISDR
+155 
-163 IAGYIASKGLGLED
+163 
-177 VVSVLIPRCEWMV
+177 
-190 IASLGVLKAGCA
+190 
-202 YQPLDPSYPK
+202 
-212 ERLNF
+212 
-217 MMQDANAR
+217 
-225 NKQVEFSPINEVS
+225 
-238 KAIVLLARQ
+238 
-247 LSSLLV
+247 V

-408 ALSVFSLSFIPFCY
+408 ALRVFSLSFIPFCY

-466 YSYLIAYVIEI
+466 YSYLIAYVIEM

>member
-1 MVSHSSRLSI
+1 MNSEERSALTTQFWRFLWSAILIALSGCLGNVVDSIIVGNLIGGDGVSAINLSKPVVQFMFTISMLISAGAGMLVGMALGKQDHQRAAYIYTHSFFGSLVFGFLL
-11 STRTVCSI
+11 TVCGILFPDLITGWLCQNEHLFQPTRDYLVVMLWGAPAYMVMWALSTMVGVDGSPRLVSI
-19 SAWHGM
+19 AILIDNAVNLALDIV
-25 MFADEQLCGK
+25 FIQ
-35 PMKTIRL
+35 
-42 CNSTLEASL
+42 
-51 YLKAFILNGK
+51 YLGW
-61 YQVKAEYN
+61 
-69 SNEYSQALISQFLES
+69 
-84 YEAVVKGFL
+84 G
-93 SQAYLC
+93 
-99 DVDIATASQR
+99 IAGS
-109 EVLDSYNQTD
+109 S
-119 VDYDDTQT
+119 
-127 IVSLF
+127 
-132 RHQAATTPDNVAVV
+132 AAT
-146 FKDKKFTYA
+146 
-155 EVDAISDR
+155 
-163 IAGYIASKGLGLED
+163 
-177 VVSVLIPRCEWMV
+177 
-190 IASLGVLKAGCA
+190 
-202 YQPLDPSYPK
+202 
-212 ERLNF
+212 
-217 MMQDANAR
+217 
-225 NKQVEFSPINEVS
+225 
-238 KAIVLLARQ
+238 
-247 LSSLLV
+247 V

-354 GKGDQEAFRLILRK
+354 GKGDQEAFQLILRK

-397 DGSEQIAETDH
+397 NGSEQIAETDH
-408 ALSVFSLSFIPFCY
+408 ALRVFSLSFIPFCY

>member
-1 MVSHSSRLSI
+1 MNSEERSALTTQFWRFLWSAILIALSGCLGNVVDSIIVGNLIGGDGVSAINLSKPVVQFMFTISMLISAGAGMLVGMALGKQDHQRAAYIYTHSFFGSLVFGFLL
-11 STRTVCSI
+11 TVCGILFPDLITGWLCQNEHLFQPTRDYLVVMLWGAPAYMVMWALSTMVGVDGSPRLVSI
-19 SAWHGM
+19 AILIDNAVNLALDIV
-25 MFADEQLCGK
+25 FIQ
-35 PMKTIRL
+35 
-42 CNSTLEASL
+42 
-51 YLKAFILNGK
+51 YLGW
-61 YQVKAEYN
+61 
-69 SNEYSQALISQFLES
+69 
-84 YEAVVKGFL
+84 G
-93 SQAYLC
+93 
-99 DVDIATASQR
+99 IAGS
-109 EVLDSYNQTD
+109 S
-119 VDYDDTQT
+119 
-127 IVSLF
+127 
-132 RHQAATTPDNVAVV
+132 AAT
-146 FKDKKFTYA
+146 
-155 EVDAISDR
+155 
-163 IAGYIASKGLGLED
+163 
-177 VVSVLIPRCEWMV
+177 
-190 IASLGVLKAGCA
+190 
-202 YQPLDPSYPK
+202 
-212 ERLNF
+212 
-217 MMQDANAR
+217 
-225 NKQVEFSPINEVS
+225 
-238 KAIVLLARQ
+238 
-247 LSSLLV
+247 V

-354 GKGDQEAFRLILRK
+354 GMDDQEAFRLILRK

-408 ALSVFSLSFIPFCY
+408 ALRVFSLSFIPFCY

-477 LAIVMLHKMGHL
+477 LAIVVLHKMGHL

>member
-1 MVSHSSRLSI
+1 MNSEERSALTTQFWRFLWSAILIALSGCLGNVVDSIIVGNLIGGDGVSAINLSKPVVQFMFTISMLISAGAGMLVGMALGKQDHQRAAYIYTHSFFGSLVFGFLL
-11 STRTVCSI
+11 TVCGILFPDLITGWLCQNEHLFQPTRDYLVVMLWGAPAYMVMWALSTMVGVDGSPRLVSI
-19 SAWHGM
+19 AILIDNAVNLALDIV
-25 MFADEQLCGK
+25 FIQ
-35 PMKTIRL
+35 
-42 CNSTLEASL
+42 
-51 YLKAFILNGK
+51 YLGW
-61 YQVKAEYN
+61 
-69 SNEYSQALISQFLES
+69 
-84 YEAVVKGFL
+84 G
-93 SQAYLC
+93 
-99 DVDIATASQR
+99 IAGS
-109 EVLDSYNQTD
+109 S
-119 VDYDDTQT
+119 
-127 IVSLF
+127 
-132 RHQAATTPDNVAVV
+132 AAT
-146 FKDKKFTYA
+146 
-155 EVDAISDR
+155 
-163 IAGYIASKGLGLED
+163 
-177 VVSVLIPRCEWMV
+177 
-190 IASLGVLKAGCA
+190 
-202 YQPLDPSYPK
+202 
-212 ERLNF
+212 
-217 MMQDANAR
+217 
-225 NKQVEFSPINEVS
+225 
-238 KAIVLLARQ
+238 
-247 LSSLLV
+247 V

-408 ALSVFSLSFIPFCY
+408 ALRVFSLSFIPFCY

-466 YSYLIAYVIEI
+466 YSYLIAYVIEG
-477 LAIVMLHKMGHL
+477 LAIVMLHKMGHI
-489 RFEWAENAK
+489 RFELPKNAK